1 MIVLK
6 NLENSLKLSNIE
18 DISNQLENFIRSEV
32 KENFRK
38 NGVVIGLSGGLDSS
52 VTAAL
57 SVKSLGPE
65 NVLGLILPEKES
77 SPKSENLAKSLANE
91 LGIKTETIDMT
102 SILDAFNIYDIREN
116 VVKKY
121 FNSFTK
127 GCTYR
132 LVVSRDA
139 VIKGGLRI
147 PFLEIQDNKK
157 LIHKFRLTPSDF
169 STLSSATSIKHRSRM
184 SMLYFFAEQ
193 NNLAVLGSTNKSEYV
208 QGYFVKYGDGGVDLE
223 PIQNLYK
230 TQVFQLAHHLKIPVD
245 IINRKASPDT
255 WSLEVTDEDFF
266 YGINYET
273 LDIILHAKENDVP
286 LANIT
291 KLVNMS
297 KLINLDQLQV
307 KNLISYLEKRWN
319 STLHMR
325 KTPSSLNFKINQ

>member
-6 NLENSLKLSNIE
+6 NLENLLKLSNIE
-18 DISNQLENFIRSEV
+18 DVCNQLENFIRSEV

-77 SPKSENLAKSLANE
+77 SPKSEN
-91 LGIKTETIDMT
+91 
-102 SILDAFNIYDIREN
+102 

-121 FNSFTK
+121 FDSFTI

-132 LVVSRDA
+132 LVVSPDA

-169 STLSSATSIKHRSRM
+169 SILSSATSIKHRSRM
-184 SMLYFFAEQ
+184 SMLYFFAEK
-193 NNLAVLGSTNKSEYV
+193 NNLAVLGSTNKSEYI

-230 TQVFQLAHHLKIPVD
+230 TQVFQLGNHLKIPVD
-245 IINRKASPDT
+245 ILNRKASPDT

-273 LDIILHAKENDVP
+273 LDIIWHAKENNVS
-286 LANIT
+286 LENIT
-291 KLVNMS
+291 KLVNF
-297 KLINLDQLQV
+297 DQPQV
-307 KNLISYLEKRWN
+307 ENLILYLEKRWN

-325 KTPSSLNFKINQ
+325 KTPSSFKF

>member
-1 MIVLK
+1 MIILK

-18 DISNQLENFIRSEV
+18 DICNQLENFIRFEV

-57 SVKSLGPE
+57 SVKSLGSE

-102 SILDAFNIYDIREN
+102 SILDAFNIYTIREN
-116 VVKKY
+116 IVKKY

-147 PFLEIQDNKK
+147 PFLEIQDNDK
-157 LIHKFRLTPSDF
+157 LIHKFRLNPSDF

-184 SMLYFFAEQ
+184 SMLYFIAEK

-230 TQVFQLAHHLKIPVD
+230 TQVFQLGSHLKIPEN
-245 IINRKASPDT
+245 ILNRKASPDT

-273 LDIILHAKENDVP
+273 LDIIWNAKENNIS
-286 LANIT
+286 LENIT
-291 KLVNMS
+291 KLVN
-297 KLINLDQLQV
+297 LDQLQV
-307 KNLISYLEKRWN
+307 ENLISYLEKRWN

-325 KTPSSLNFKINQ
+325 KTPSSLKFNQ

>member
-1 MIVLK
+1 MK

-18 DISNQLENFIRSEV
+18 DICNQLENFIRFEV

-57 SVKSLGPE
+57 SVKSLGSE

-102 SILDAFNIYDIREN
+102 SILDAFNIYTIREN
-116 VVKKY
+116 IVKKY

-147 PFLEIQDNKK
+147 PFLEIQDNDK
-157 LIHKFRLTPSDF
+157 LIHKFRLNPSDF

-184 SMLYFFAEQ
+184 SMLYFIAEK

-230 TQVFQLAHHLKIPVD
+230 TQVFQLGSHLKIPEN
-245 IINRKASPDT
+245 ILNRKASPDT

-273 LDIILHAKENDVP
+273 LDIILHAKENDMSLV
-286 LANIT
+286 NIT
-291 KLVNMS
+291 KLV
-297 KLINLDQLQV
+297 NLDQLQV

-325 KTPSSLNFKINQ
+325 KTPSSLKF

>member
-1 MIVLK
+1 VIILK

-18 DISNQLENFIRSEV
+18 DICNQLENFIRFEV

-57 SVKSLGPE
+57 SVKSLGSE

-102 SILDAFNIYDIREN
+102 SILDAFNIYTIREN
-116 VVKKY
+116 IVKKY

-147 PFLEIQDNKK
+147 PFLEIQDNDK
-157 LIHKFRLTPSDF
+157 LIHKFRLNPSDF

-184 SMLYFFAEQ
+184 SMLYFFAEK

-230 TQVFQLAHHLKIPVD
+230 TQVFQLGSHLKIPEN
-245 IINRKASPDT
+245 ILNRKASPDT

-273 LDIILHAKENDVP
+273 LDIIWNAKENNIS
-286 LANIT
+286 LENIT
-291 KLVNMS
+291 KLV
-297 KLINLDQLQV
+297 NLDQLQV

-325 KTPSSLNFKINQ
+325 KIPSSLKFNQ

>member
-1 MIVLK
+1 MIILK

-18 DISNQLENFIRSEV
+18 DICNQLENFIRFEV

-57 SVKSLGPE
+57 SVKSLGSE

-102 SILDAFNIYDIREN
+102 SILDAFNIYTIREN
-116 VVKKY
+116 IVKKY

-147 PFLEIQDNKK
+147 PFLEIQDNDK
-157 LIHKFRLTPSDF
+157 LIHKFRLNPSDF

-184 SMLYFFAEQ
+184 SMLYFFAEK

-230 TQVFQLAHHLKIPVD
+230 TQVFQLGSHLKIPEN
-245 IINRKASPDT
+245 ILNRKASPDT

-273 LDIILHAKENDVP
+273 LDIIWNAKENNIS
-286 LANIT
+286 LENIT
-291 KLVNMS
+291 KLV
-297 KLINLDQLQV
+297 NLDQLQV

-325 KTPSSLNFKINQ
+325 KIPSSLKFNQ

>member
-1 MIVLK
+1 MIILK
-6 NLENSLKLSNIE
+6 NPENSLKLSNIE
-18 DISNQLENFIRSEV
+18 DVCSQLENFIRSEV

-77 SPKSENLAKSLANE
+77 SPKSENLAKSLADQ

-102 SILDAFNIYDIREN
+102 SILDAFDIYKIREN

-121 FNSFTK
+121 FDSFTQ
-127 GCTYR
+127 GCKYR
-132 LVVSRDA
+132 LVVSQDA

-157 LIHKFRLTPSDF
+157 LIHKFRLIPSDF
-169 STLSSATSIKHRSRM
+169 STLSSATSIKHRTRM
-184 SMLYFFAEQ
+184 SMLYFFAEK

-230 TQVFQLAHHLKIPVD
+230 TQVFQLGHHLKIPKD
-245 IINRKASPDT
+245 ILDRKASPDT

-266 YGINYET
+266 YGVNYET
-273 LDIILHAKENDVP
+273 LDIIWNAKEN
-286 LANIT
+286 NISLENVT
-291 KLVNMS
+291 KLVN
-297 KLINLDQLQV
+297 LDQSQV
-307 KNLISYLEKRWN
+307 ENLISYLEKRWN
-319 STLHMR
+319 STSHMR
-325 KTPSSLNFKINQ
+325 KTPSNLKF

>member
-18 DISNQLENFIRSEV
+18 DVCNQLENFIRSEV

-77 SPKSENLAKSLANE
+77 SPKSENLAKSLANQ

-102 SILDAFNIYDIREN
+102 SILDAFNIYKIREN

-121 FNSFTK
+121 FDSFTI

-132 LVVSRDA
+132 LVVSPDA

-169 STLSSATSIKHRSRM
+169 SILSSATSIKHRSRM
-184 SMLYFFAEQ
+184 SMLYFFAEK

-230 TQVFQLAHHLKIPVD
+230 TQVFQLGHHLKIPKD
-245 IINRKASPDT
+245 ILDRKASPDT

-266 YGINYET
+266 YGVNYET
-273 LDIILHAKENDVP
+273 LDMIWNAKEN
-286 LANIT
+286 NISLENVT
-291 KLVNMS
+291 KLVN
-297 KLINLDQLQV
+297 LDQSQV
-307 KNLISYLEKRWN
+307 ENLISYLEKRWN
-319 STLHMR
+319 STSHMR
-325 KTPSSLNFKINQ
+325 KTPSNLKF

>member
-18 DISNQLENFIRSEV
+18 DVCNQLENFIRSEV

-77 SPKSENLAKSLANE
+77 SPKSENLAKSLADQ

-102 SILDAFNIYDIREN
+102 SILDAFNIYKIREN

-121 FNSFTK
+121 FDSFTI

-132 LVVSRDA
+132 LVVSPDA

-169 STLSSATSIKHRSRM
+169 SILSSATSIKHRSRM
-184 SMLYFFAEQ
+184 SMLYFFAEK

-230 TQVFQLAHHLKIPVD
+230 TQVFQLGNHLKIPVD
-245 IINRKASPDT
+245 ILNRKASPDT

-273 LDIILHAKENDVP
+273 LDIIWHAKENNVS
-286 LANIT
+286 LENIT
-291 KLVNMS
+291 KLVNF
-297 KLINLDQLQV
+297 DQPQV
-307 KNLISYLEKRWN
+307 ENLILYLEKRWN

-325 KTPSSLNFKINQ
+325 KIPSSLKFNQ

>member
-1 MIVLK
+1 VIILK

-18 DISNQLENFIRSEV
+18 DICNQLENFIKSEI

-77 SPKSENLAKSLANE
+77 SPKSENLAKSLANQ
-91 LGIKTETIDMT
+91 LGIKIETIDMT
-102 SILDAFNIYDIREN
+102 SILDAFNVYAIREN
-116 VVKKY
+116 IVKKY
-121 FNSFTK
+121 FESFTK
-127 GCTYR
+127 GCKYR
-132 LVVSRDA
+132 LVVSQDA

-147 PFLEIQDNKK
+147 PFLEIQDNDKV
-157 LIHKFRLTPSDF
+157 IHKFRLTPSDF

-184 SMLYFFAEQ
+184 SMLYYFAEK
-193 NNLAVLGSTNKSEYV
+193 NNFAVIGSTNKSEYI

-223 PIQNLYK
+223 PLQNLYK
-230 TQVFQLAHHLKIPVD
+230 TQVLQLGNHLKISSNILD
-245 IINRKASPDT
+245 RKASPDT
-255 WSLEVTDEDFF
+255 WSLEVSDEDFF

-273 LDIILHAKENDVP
+273 LDLIWNAKENNVS
-286 LANIT
+286 LENIT
-291 KLVNMS
+291 KLVN
-297 KLINLDQLQV
+297 LDQSQV

-319 STLHMR
+319 STSHMR
-325 KTPSSLNFKINQ
+325 KTPSSLKF